1 MTQGR
6 QTQRNKRSE
15 YQPSAEETVA
25 IVPVPQQLPPQP
37 ESIPKRMQAKTSALR
52 EELVQLRSNINQ
64 EMDQLQALLEK
75 EGAAAEWAE
84 LLNIIIANM
93 RESLLPG
100 DIFQTVVGDAR
111 EALTADRVIVYQF
124 DEKWQGTVVA
134 ESVASGWPESLGA
147 DIADPCFADRYVR
160 PYQKGR
166 VKAIENIYEAGLTDC
181 HIGQLEPFAVQANLV
196 APILANE
203 KLYGLL
209 VAHQCAGPRNWT
221 ESEIE
226 FFRQLAIQVG
236 YALDQALVLEQQRQ
250 ATQQALRLN
259 QINSRLRQSLKLED
273 IFAAAVEETR
283 DALQA
288 DRVVVYQFDAKWQ
301 GTIVA
306 ESVDRRWPASLGAK
320 IADPCFADRYV
331 QPYLRGRVQATEN
344 IYNANL
350 TECHLKQLE
359 PFAVKA
365 NLVAP
370 IVTNAKL
377 LGLLIAHQC
386 DAPRLWQDLEIDSIR
401 QVAIQVGYALDQA
414 FLLQQQQTA
423 FKQARLL
430 NEITSRMREYGQTI
444 DIFEAIVE
452 DLREALQA
460 DRVVVYQFD
469 EQWQGTVVAES
480 VGRGWTA
487 SLGEKIADPC
497 FADRYVKPYLRGRVS
512 ATENIYEAG
521 LTECHIGQLEPFEVK
536 ANLVAPIIAEKK
548 LYGLLI
554 AHQCSGP
561 RQWQESEIDF
571 IKQLG
576 TQVGFALDQVNL
588 LQKQQAA
595 TAQARR
601 LNEISSNL
609 RASLNLEDITNKAV
623 EETQSSLGADRVV
636 VYQFDRNWQGTVVA
650 EAVDTKW
657 PASLGAKIDDPC
669 FADRYVKPYL
679 RGRVRAIENIYEA
692 DLTPCH
698 IKQLEPFAVKANLV
712 APIVVS
718 QQLHGLLIAHQCS
731 GPRKWQ
737 SAEIDFISQVAIQ
750 VGYALDQAFLLQ
762 RQRQATDRSRQLNEL
777 SLRMRESQDLERIFQ
792 IVVEESLPL
801 MQTDRIVIYRFDS
814 DWNGKIVWEAVGP
827 GWSKIVETESNQA
840 LRDDEV
846 PCFPF
851 DYVEKYRKGRV
862 RAIADVSKAGLT
874 ECHEEQLGK
883 WQVQANVVAPI
894 LVNQQLYGLLGAHQ
908 CSGPRQWEE
917 SEIDIFK
924 QVALQLGYAIDQ
936 TLLLSQVEQA
946 RQAAENAYTEQR
958 QRRELLQNQIE
969 AFLEQ
974 IEGSFSGDLTVR
986 ARVTEGEMGTV
997 ADFFNA
1003 TIENL
1008 QQLVQ
1013 QVQSSATVA
1022 ATTAQESEADVK
1034 ELSQEALRQAEA
1046 IAGALSG
1053 IQTMAN
1059 SINGVAAN
1067 AQNAEAQVQ
1076 ETNATI
1082 QSGATA
1088 MNRTVESIV
1097 TIQQTMQGAAGK
1109 VKQLGEA
1116 SKKISR
1122 VVNLISEV
1130 ASQTNILAL
1139 NASVEATR
1147 AGEDDQGF
1155 ANVASE
1161 VRTLAEQ
1168 SATATQE
1175 IEQIVEEIQGE
1186 TSEVVKAMEL
1196 GMKRVTA
1203 GTKLVEQTRKTI
1215 LELASVSNK
1224 IRALISQI
1232 AHSATEQAQTSTELS
1247 DTMQEVAAIANQTS
1261 EQSVT
1266 VANSFA
1272 QLLLL
1277 AGELQ
1282 ASVAQFKV
1290 KTEN

>member
-1 MTQGR
+1 MNQGR
-6 QTQRNKRSE
+6 QTQGKKRSE
-15 YQPSAEETVA
+15 DRPSAEETVA
-25 IVPVPQQLPPQP
+25 IVPVQQPPPPQP
-37 ESIPKRMQAKTSALR
+37 ESTPKRTQAKTSALR
-52 EELVQLRSNINQ
+52 ETLALLQSNINQ
-64 EMDQLQALLEK
+64 EMDRLQGVLEK

-84 LLNIIIANM
+84 LLNIITANM
-93 RESLLPG
+93 RESLIPG
-100 DIFQTVVGDAR
+100 DIFKTVVGDVR
-111 EALTADRVIVYQF
+111 ETLTADRVIVYQF

-166 VKAIENIYEAGLTDC
+166 VRAIENIYEAELTDC

-196 APILANE
+196 APILKNQ

-221 ESEIE
+221 DSEIE
-226 FFRQLAIQVG
+226 FFRQVAIQVG
-236 YALDQALVLEQQRQ
+236 YALEQALVLEQQRHL
-250 ATQQALRLN
+250 TQQAVRLN
-259 QINSRLRQSLKLED
+259 QINSRINQLINPEE

-283 DALQA
+283 DVLQA
-288 DRVVVYQFDAKWQ
+288 DRVIIYQFDAKWQ
-301 GTIVA
+301 GTVVA
-306 ESVDRRWPASLGAK
+306 ESLDRRWPASLGAK

-331 QPYLRGRVQATEN
+331 QLYMRGRVSATEN
-344 IYNANL
+344 VYKANL
-350 TECHLKQLE
+350 TECHIKQLE

-370 IVTNAKL
+370 ILAKSKL

-386 DAPRLWQDLEIDSIR
+386 DAPRRWQDLEIDSIR
-401 QVAIQVGYALDQA
+401 QVAIQLGYALDRA

-430 NEITSRMREYGQTI
+430 NEITTRMREYGKTI

-452 DLREALQA
+452 EARDALQA

-469 EQWQGTVVAES
+469 EKWQGTVVAEA
-480 VGRGWTA
+480 VGRGWPV
-487 SLGEKIADPC
+487 SLGAKIADPC
-497 FADRYVKPYLRGRVS
+497 FADRYVKPYLRGRVA

-561 RQWQESEIDF
+561 RSWQESEIDF

-588 LQKQQAA
+588 LEKQQAA

-609 RASLNLEDITNKAV
+609 RESLNFEDITNRAV

-679 RGRVRAIENIYEA
+679 KGRVRAIENIYEA
-692 DLTPCH
+692 ELTPCH

-712 APIVVS
+712 APIVTN

-731 GPRKWQ
+731 GPRRWQ
-737 SAEIDFISQVAIQ
+737 SSEIDFIRQVAIQ
-750 VGYALDQAFLLQ
+750 VGYALDQAFLLEGQ
-762 RQRQATDRSRQLNEL
+762 SEAVERSRQLNEI
-777 SLRMRESQDLERIFQ
+777 SLQIQESVDREQ
-792 IVVEESLPL
+792 ILRVVTEESLGL
-801 MQTDRIVIYRFDS
+801 MQADRIVIYRFDS
-814 DWNGKIVWEAVGP
+814 DWNGKIVSEAVRP
-827 GWSKIVETESNQA
+827 GWSKIADLEPA
-840 LRDDEV
+840 DV
-846 PCFPF
+846 PCFPL
-851 DYVEKYRKGRV
+851 DYVEPYRKGRV
-862 RAIADVSKAGLT
+862 RAIADVSKAELT
-874 ECHEEQLGK
+874 ECHAQELQK
-883 WQVQANVVAPI
+883 WQVQANVVVPI
-894 LVNQQLYGLLGAHQ
+894 LVNQELYGLLGAHQ
-908 CSGPRQWEE
+908 CSGPRQWES
-917 SEIDIFK
+917 SEIDVLK

-936 TLLLSQVEQA
+936 TLLLEQVEQA
-946 RQAAENAYTEQR
+946 RQAAEKVSTEQR
-958 QRRELLQNQIE
+958 QRREILTNQIE

-1053 IQTMAN
+1053 IQTIAN

-1082 QSGATA
+1082 QSGAAA
-1088 MNRTVESIV
+1088 MNRTVESIIA
-1097 TIQQTMQGAAGK
+1097 IQQTMQGAAGK

-1168 SATATQE
+1168 SATASQE

-1186 TSEVVKAMEL
+1186 TTEVVKAMEL

-1224 IRALISQI
+1224 VRQLISQI

-1272 QLLLL
+1272 QLLHL

-1290 KTEN
+1290 NIEN